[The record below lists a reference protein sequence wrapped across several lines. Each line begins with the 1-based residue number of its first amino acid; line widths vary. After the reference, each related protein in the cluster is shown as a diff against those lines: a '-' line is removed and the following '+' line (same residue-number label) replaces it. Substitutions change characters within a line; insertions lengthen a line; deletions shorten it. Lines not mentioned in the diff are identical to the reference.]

1 MKADQV
7 SPLFWLTFGLVSAF
21 GSIKLG
27 LGTFREP
34 GPGLLAFLASIFICL
49 MALVVLFQSLFL
61 KRGFLN
67 KLSTLWEGTSW
78 RRPLAI
84 GVILLGYIFS
94 LERVGFLLTSLI
106 MLFIILKLVEK
117 LSWTRTIVISL
128 SISVGTFL
136 LFNKILKTTLPRGL
150 IGF

>member
-1 MKADQV
+1 MRADQV
-7 SPLFWLTFGLVSAF
+7 SPLFWLAFGLLSAF

-49 MALVVLFQSLFL
+49 MALVILFQSLVL

-67 KLSTLWEGTSW
+67 KLSTLWEGASW
-78 RRPLAI
+78 HRPLAI
-84 GVILLGYIFS
+84 GVTLIVYIFI

-117 LSWTRTIVISL
+117 LPWTRTIVISL

-136 LFNKILKTTLPRGL
+136 LFNKILKTTLPRG
-150 IGF
+150 IFGF

>member
-7 SPLFWLTFGLVSAF
+7 SPLFWLAFGLLSAY

-34 GPGLLAFLASIFICL
+34 GSGLLAFLASIFICL
-49 MALVVLFQSLFL
+49 MALVVLFQSLIL

-67 KLSTLWEGTSW
+67 ELSTLWEGASW

-84 GVILLGYIFS
+84 GVILIFYIFS

-117 LSWTRTIVISL
+117 LSWIKTIAISL
-128 SISVGTFL
+128 SISVGTFF
-136 LFNKILKTTLPRGL
+136 LFNKILKATLPKGL
-150 IGF
+150 FGF